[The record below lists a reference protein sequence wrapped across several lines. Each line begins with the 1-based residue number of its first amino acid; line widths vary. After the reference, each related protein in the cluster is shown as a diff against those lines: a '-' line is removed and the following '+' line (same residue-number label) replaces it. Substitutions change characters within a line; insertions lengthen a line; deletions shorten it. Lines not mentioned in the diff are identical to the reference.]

1 MTGPYRGR
9 NRAAEVACLADRE
22 NGLRA
27 TGRWGGG
34 SSRRRCGSPHPTT
47 RAEARRRGR
56 RCHSPWRPRRRAA
69 LWPFAHARLA
79 PTSRPGPMSW
89 ASPRRSWLSSARF
102 LTGFVSARCFRRARD
117 AACRNRMRGAPN
129 SLLAPTNLPGCT
141 RFLGLPPRRRS
152 QIAAPRTR
160 ATRSPL
166 PDRGYQVAA
175 IRPRLSRSNAPGG
188 VGGREGLRDRGDFD
202 AQGVHLVPERH
213 ELRGRGGLEGV
224 RVGLPVHPF
233 GNGSPGGREYQRG
246 DECRESTPT
255 GNGDQRYQDFYAH
268 VARCLLGLPPSG
280 GDARSGPARA
290 GLRVLILRQMYSRC
304 FGGGGTSPT
313 PVWCALTGSAA
324 GPG

>member
-175 IRPRLSRSNAPGG
+175 IRSRLS
-188 VGGREGLRDRGDFD
+188 DRGYPAPMRREASVAGRACATAATSTRKAYTSFRSAMSCAD
-202 AQGVHLVPERH
+202 AEDSRVSGLAFRCTHSAMAPRVDGNINAAMNAVSPHPQGTAI
-213 ELRGRGGLEGV
+213 
-224 RVGLPVHPF
+224 
-233 GNGSPGGREYQRG
+233 NGTRI
-246 DECRESTPT
+246 STPT
-255 GNGDQRYQDFYAH
+255 SL
-268 VARCLLGLPPSG
+268 VASSDYR
-280 GDARSGPARA
+280 
-290 GLRVLILRQMYSRC
+290 LRV
-304 FGGGGTSPT
+304 GTRARGRRGP
-313 PVWCALTGSAA
+313 GSAS
-324 GPG
+324 